1 MTPHRYFYVH
11 IMKTGGTAFRRRLM
25 DHFGDAIYPTMPLD
39 GTDPWELNTSTDRLR
54 QRLAERGD
62 EIRLI
67 AGHFTLRTT
76 ELIGGRFT
84 TLTLLRDPVE
94 RVLSHLRSM
103 QRDPPG
109 SLEERYDG
117 FLGRGNNNMTKM
129 LSLTAAEMEATLFTR
144 VDLDRE
150 HLERAKDALAGMGAV
165 GLQERLEDFCA
176 ELTERFGWDL
186 GEPRVMNVSPP
197 ADVAES
203 LRTRIVEENPL
214 DIELYEFAKGLVAS
228 RHDVR
233 VDA

>member
-1 MTPHRYFYVH
+1 MTRHRYFYVH

-39 GTDPWELNTSTDRLR
+39 GTDPWQLNTSTDRLR
-54 QRLAERGD
+54 ERLAERGD
-62 EIRLI
+62 QIQLI

-76 ELIGGRFT
+76 ELLDGRFT
-84 TLTLLRDPVE
+84 TLTLLRDPVD
-94 RVLSHLRSM
+94 RVLSHVRSL
-103 QRDPPG
+103 QHDSAKP
-109 SLEERYDG
+109 LEEIYDG

-129 LSLTAAEMEATLFTR
+129 LALTADEMKATLFER
-144 VDLDRE
+144 IDLDRE
-150 HLERAKDALAGMGAV
+150 HLERAKQALADIDAV
-165 GLQERLEDFCA
+165 GLQERLDDFCA
-176 ELTERFGWDL
+176 ELTARFGWDL

-197 ADVAES
+197 GDVPEGLRARIAED
-203 LRTRIVEENPL
+203 NPL